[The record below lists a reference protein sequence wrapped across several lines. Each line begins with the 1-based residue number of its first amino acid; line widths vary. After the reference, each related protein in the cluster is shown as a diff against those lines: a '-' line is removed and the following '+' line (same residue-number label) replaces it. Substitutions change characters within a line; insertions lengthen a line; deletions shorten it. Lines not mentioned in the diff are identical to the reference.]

1 MDNQDLLFGELA
13 FSEIE
18 SSQKVKDLA
27 KALTVGYEM
36 GTTDQVGFGAV
47 RVESLEKTLKWVTA
61 KEKSATFWKALRK
74 AKGESTVEEFASM
87 QEVGDAGF
95 YTEGGL
101 PEEYDEAIKREFEQ
115 TKYIGAVGKVPN
127 PARVVKS
134 IVNNVAVVQRAK
146 TIAILWHSDYKS
158 YFGNATNI
166 STEWNGFYTQ
176 YLARAKNLTQNTIDL
191 AGKRLTPEVLN
202 DVSTIIQD
210 NFGDPNNVQGWLAP
224 QAFNDYTDELI
235 KSKNFFLGSA
245 EIRNIVAAAKE
256 FEVGNGKGRMDTDI
270 FLRRR
275 GQHYQKDP
283 HPKLNANATAFA
295 STHSKAP
302 AVLNGSTFTCT
313 PGGSGGTIPATT
325 YDYVAL
331 PCNRYGQGQ
340 GFQVADV
347 VITSGQI
354 VTFVL
359 ADNGSPT
366 GLEATCFDIYR
377 RLSTSTDLKDFLYVK
392 TIAVGASPKV
402 DNGSEIP
409 GTTIAFFW
417 DWDFDQV
424 LDFKQLLPMVKM
436 PLAIIDD
443 SIRWLQKLYGT
454 PILYNP
460 NKMVVVKN
468 IGSTAWS

>member
-1 MDNQDLLFGELA
+1 MDQELLFGELA
-13 FSEIE
+13 FSDIE
-18 SSQKVKDLA
+18 APNQVKELA

-74 AKGESTVEEFASM
+74 GKGESTVEEFASM

-101 PEEYDEAIKREFEQ
+101 PEEYDEEIKREFEQ
-115 TKYIGAVGKVPN
+115 TKYVGAVGKVPN

-134 IVNNVAVVQRAK
+134 IVNNVATVQRAK
-146 TIAILWHSDYKS
+146 AISIMWHSDYKS
-158 YFGNATNI
+158 FFGNADNI
-166 STEWNGFYTQ
+166 ATEWNGFYTQ
-176 YLARAKNLTQNTIDL
+176 FLKRVKEPTQNIIDL
-191 AGKRLTPEVLN
+191 QGKRLSPEVLN
-202 DVSTIIQD
+202 DVTTIIQD
-210 NFGDPNNVQGWLAP
+210 NFGDPNNTQGWLSP
-224 QAFNDYTDELI
+224 QAFNDYTDELLKERRFMVGTAEARNLI
-235 KSKNFFLGSA
+235 ASA
-245 EIRNIVAAAKE
+245 KK
-256 FEVGNGKGRMDTDI
+256 FEVGNGQGRMDTDI
-270 FLRRR
+270 FLRLR
-275 GQHYQKDP
+275 GQHYQKAP
-283 HPKLNANATAFA
+283 HPKLNAAGSAFA

-302 AVLNGSTFTCT
+302 NVLDGATFTASA
-313 PGGSGGTIPATT
+313 GGTGGTITAAT
-325 YDYVAL
+325 YDYCAV

-340 GFQVADV
+340 AFQVADV
-347 VITSGQI
+347 VVGAGEVVIFT
-354 VTFVL
+354 L

-366 GLEATCFDIYR
+366 GQEATCFDVYR
-377 RLSTSTDLKDFLYVK
+377 RLASSTDLKDYRYVTTFK
-392 TIAVGASPKV
+392 AGAASMV

-409 GTTIAFFW
+409 GTTMAFFW

-436 PLAIIDD
+436 PLAVIDD

-468 IGSTAWS
+468 IGATAWS